1 MRFGSATRR
10 ARRPGNG
17 RPIRRCRGDVLS
29 FDQKPPAKAP
39 PRKPKGA
46 NASERDMGDALRSVY
61 DKAVQESV
69 PDEMLDL
76 LDKLR

>member
-1 MRFGSATRR
+1 
-10 ARRPGNG
+10 
-17 RPIRRCRGDVLS
+17 VLS